1 MENKKKLY
9 YSDLFWLFLVGS
21 FLGVIIEGVFTYF
34 MTGRWESHVV
44 SVWGW
49 FNILYG
55 AGAAGFY
62 AGAVK
67 LQDKSIGKRVF
78 IMALIA
84 TSLELACGLILKY
97 ILGMKAWDYSH
108 NFLNIGGIICLK
120 FSLIWAAFAFIVCLN
135 MQKITNVLSKLRTKR
150 NNILCIVM
158 SIFLAVNFT
167 MTAAFLLRWSDRHY
181 GYTANNT
188 IEQQIDSIATD
199 DWMQNRFVEW
209 HFLK

>member
-1 MENKKKLY
+1 METKKKLY
-9 YSDLFWLFLVGS
+9 YSDLFWLFLFGCIM
-21 FLGVIIEGVFTYF
+21 GVIIEGIFTYF
-34 MTGRWESHVV
+34 MTGHWESHVV

-67 LQDKSIGKRVF
+67 LQDKSLKTRVF
-78 IMALIA
+78 IMAIIA
-84 TSLELACGLILKY
+84 TSLELLCGLILKFV
-97 ILGMKAWDYSH
+97 LGMKAWDYSH
-108 NFLNIGGIICLK
+108 NFLNIDGMICLK
-120 FSLIWAAFAFIVCLN
+120 FSLIWALFAFIVCLS
-135 MQKITNVLSKLRTKR
+135 MPKLTVFLSKLRAKKYVIASA
-150 NNILCIVM
+150 IL
-158 SIFLAVNFT
+158 SIFLAINFT
-167 MTAAFLLRWSDRHY
+167 MTAAVLLRWSARHY
-181 GYTANNT
+181 GYVAENT